1 MWRVPGRFKE
11 HPKNFEISRPFLEVK
26 SDLDF
31 SETLLKTSGVTRPCW
46 NGILSL
52 CLMLGFWDT
61 VLPAKN
67 VRGRF
72 PAFLAFKAT
81 DQRHII
87 ILLFE
92 TLQFWFWWNFCG
104 INQFWGTAPMDL
116 KNQVWTKKIAK
127 KSFFRL
133 NFEVLLINRSFW
145 NFLWSLQFAWILNY
159 EFIKIL

>member
-1 MWRVPGRFKE
+1 MRIFRFG
-11 HPKNFEISRPFLEVK
+11 
-26 SDLDF
+26 
-31 SETLLKTSGVTRPCW
+31 LK
-46 NGILSL
+46 ILSL
-52 CLMLGFWDT
+52 TVLQYTVVVPIVVALHLLYPQSDLLHTTST
-61 VLPAKN
+61 VLPTKN

-92 TLQFWFWWNFCG
+92 TLQFWFWCNFCG

-116 KNQVWTKKIAK
+116 KNQVRTKKIAK

-133 NFEVLLINRSFW
+133 NFEVLLINSYFW